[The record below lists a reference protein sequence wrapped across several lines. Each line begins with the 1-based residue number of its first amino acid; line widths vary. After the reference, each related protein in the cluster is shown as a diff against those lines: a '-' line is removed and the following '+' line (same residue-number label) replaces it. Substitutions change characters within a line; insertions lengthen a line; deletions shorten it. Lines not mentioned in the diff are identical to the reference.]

1 MPLLDHF
8 HSPVSDERHW
18 DGFHSKWANVLV
30 DDLNLNL
37 LPEGYFAEPQTSR
50 GFPVEVDVATTE
62 RRNRAASRGATA
74 TLPAPVWSPSAP
86 TLTVPAAFVDTFEVK
101 VFNTDEGP
109 RLVAA
114 IELVS
119 PRNKD
124 RPEARRVFAI
134 KCASYLAQ
142 GISLIVVDIVT
153 NRHFNLHDEIV
164 GLMPSSAAFVFPDTP
179 HLYASAYQPI
189 HRDEQDQIDVWLQA
203 LAVGEELPTL
213 PLALTAEIV
222 LPIDFEATYVEACRL
237 LRFP

>member
-8 HSPVSDERHW
+8 HSPVSDERNW
-18 DGFHSKWANVLV
+18 NGFHSKWANVLV
-30 DDLNLNL
+30 DELNLNL
-37 LPEGYFAEPQTSR
+37 LPEGYFAEPQTGQ

-62 RRNRAASRGATA
+62 RRQRAARGATA
-74 TLPAPVWSPSAP
+74 TLPAPVWTPSAP
-86 TLTVPAAFVDTFEVK
+86 TLTMPAAFVDTFEVK

-124 RPEARRVFAI
+124 RPDARRVFAI
-134 KCASYLAQ
+134 KCASYLAH
-142 GISLIVVDIVT
+142 GISLIVVDVVT
-153 NRHFNLHDEIV
+153 NRHFNMHDEIV
-164 GLMPSSAAFVFPDTP
+164 GLMPSSAALVFPDTP
-179 HLYASAYQPI
+179 RLYASAYRPI
-189 HRDEQDQIDVWLQA
+189 RRDDRDQIEVWLRT

-213 PLALTAEIV
+213 PLALTADII
-222 LPIDFEATYVEACRL
+222 LPIDFEAAYTEACRL